1 MSNNTEKDPL
11 RFLDDMDKETIQLFK
26 KVADEFCTFTQ
37 FYRYQQYV
45 CVKII
50 DKFFKLSMDNEELL
64 KQELIVLD
72 DNFKKIRN
80 WHFANKLYDD
90 SK

>member
-1 MSNNTEKDPL
+1 MSNYIKKDSL
-11 RFLDDMDKETIQLFK
+11 RFLDDMSKETIQLFK
-26 KVADEFCTFTQ
+26 KVADEFYTFTK

-64 KQELIVLD
+64 KKELIFLD
-72 DNFKKIRN
+72 KNFKKIRN
-80 WHFANKLYDD
+80 WYFIHK
-90 SK
+90 